1 MNYLFSYSGPISFTV
16 KRQLLRNIKS
26 NTEAVTKSVLIQK
39 RIRYVFDEILSNVY
53 EYYIQQNFPNETTG
67 IDGYLK
73 PNNTLEFI
81 LISAI
86 SEADEE
92 VFKNY
97 LNQINALD
105 EKGLKELHK
114 KKLKEN
120 NAQTAN
126 AGIGLI
132 SIRIKTAN
140 PILYEFK
147 KNKTVNSV
155 VLKIVLNLKD
165 E

>member
-26 NTEAVTKSVLIQK
+26 NTEAVTKSILIQK
-39 RIRYVFDEILSNVY
+39 RIRYVFDEIISNVY
-53 EYYIQQNFPNETTG
+53 QYYIQHNLPDETTS

-73 PNNTLEFI
+73 SNKLEFVI
-81 LISAI
+81 HSTVTHEDKDSL
-86 SEADEE
+86 
-92 VFKNY
+92 KNY
-97 LNQINALD
+97 LDLINSLD
-105 EKGLKELHK
+105 EKGLKELYK

-120 NAQTAN
+120 NPETAN

-132 SIRIKTAN
+132 SIRLKTGG
-140 PILYEFK
+140 PILHAFK
-147 KNKTVNSV
+147 KTTMADSI